1 MGSYMD
7 EPYFIAK
14 LKKYL
19 PLTIEHA
26 TCQEGSL
33 VVSSSEWS
41 FTANSSWRVS
51 SVKGFEYGSDD
62 CPAKGQGQELSGSR
76 VTEARASGF
85 SALDITLILSNGL
98 AIESFSATHFE
109 PWELR
114 LPDGT
119 IMVADGS
126 EA

>member
-1 MGSYMD
+1 MGSNMD

-14 LKKYL
+14 LQEHL

-26 TCQEGSL
+26 ACQDGLL
-33 VVSSSEWS
+33 VVSGSQWS

-51 SVKGFEYGSDD
+51 SPQGFEYGSDD
-62 CPAKGQGQELSGSR
+62 GPAQGQEQELLGFR

-85 SALDITLILSNGL
+85 SPLDVILILSNGL
-98 AIESFSATHFE
+98 AIESFSATDFE
-109 PWELR
+109 PWGLR

-126 EA
+126 AA

>member
-1 MGSYMD
+1 MSSHMD

-14 LKKYL
+14 LKEHL
-19 PLTIEHA
+19 PLPIEYA
-26 TCQEGSL
+26 ACQDGFL
-33 VVSSSEWS
+33 VVSGSQWS

-51 SVKGFEYGSDD
+51 SVQGFEYGSDD
-62 CPAKGQGQELSGSR
+62 GPARGQEQELSGAR
-76 VTEARASGF
+76 VTEVRASGF
-85 SALDITLILSNGL
+85 RLLDVILILSNGL

-126 EA
+126 AA